1 MRTSSENIKL
11 MTAREGDMMGTQYG
25 GRLIGTACFTVQ
37 EGGPSLRSYSYAGG
51 FGNADYIILHI
62 MGKPSG
68 DNTRMSILNSVVVY
82 KDGEAYIPSATTK
95 YNEIDISAVVRFY
108 DGELVFTE
116 YKNKYL
122 RQEIINAEIY
132 SFT

>member
-25 GRLIGTACFTVQ
+25 GRLIGTACFTVP
-37 EGGPSLRSYSYAGG
+37 EGNSSLRSYSYSGG

-62 MGKPSG
+62 MGKTSN
-68 DNTRMSILNSVVVY
+68 DTHMTILNSVVVY
-82 KDGEAYIPSATTK
+82 KDGEAYIPSSTTK
-95 YNEIDISAVVRFY
+95 YNEMDISSVVRFY
-108 DGELVFTE
+108 DGKLEFNE
-116 YKNKYL
+116 YRNKYL
-122 RQEIINAEIY
+122 RQEIINAEVY